1 LWQNRDEPTS
11 RILSKIRC
19 LARVIATA
27 PAPLVYFE
35 PSVFTVGGG
44 KQSQIRATISEG
56 RMEKDL
62 PVVLYGEAQFEKTD
76 GDWRLVNLEV
86 DKSLPSEE
94 ELRELIIFT
103 SRVGE

>member
-1 LWQNRDEPTS
+1 
-11 RILSKIRC
+11 
-19 LARVIATA
+19 
-27 PAPLVYFE
+27 
-35 PSVFTVGGG
+35 
-44 KQSQIRATISEG
+44 
-56 RMEKDL
+56 MEKDL
-62 PVVLYGEAQFEKTD
+62 PVVLYGEAQFEKSD